1 MYVGKP
7 FRRGFYFYRMAEINI
22 KFPDGSGKPFPAGVT
37 GLEIA
42 KSISGRL
49 AKEAIA
55 VKVDDKAVDLSRPIE
70 TDATVQ
76 ILTWDDREGKEIF
89 WHSSAHIMAQAV
101 LEVFPDAKLAIGPP
115 IEEGFYYDFDVEKPF
130 SPEDLEKIEKKMA
143 DIVAENAPFYREVR
157 DRNELIDECRTNGEI
172 YKVEMLEE
180 MPEDEVVTVYKDSRF
195 EDVCRGPHIPSTGR
209 IKVYK
214 LVSSSGAYWRGSED
228 NKMLQ
233 RIYGV
238 TYPKKKMLDEYLKK
252 LEEAEKRDHRKLG
265 KQLELYLISEETG
278 PGLVMWMPKGSAIR
292 NEIENFWREE
302 HIKGGYELVFS
313 PHIAHLD
320 LWHRSGH
327 TDFYNEDM
335 YSPIEVDKGKYQIK
349 PMNCPFHITM
359 FASRRRSYRELPMR
373 WAELG
378 TVYRYERAGVLH
390 GLMRVRGFTQ
400 DDAHIFCRPE
410 QMEEEL
416 IRLIDFCL
424 NVLRAF
430 GFDDF
435 DIYLSTRPEK
445 AIGELS
451 EWEAAQNGLR
461 KALEFHKLNYQVDEG
476 GGAFYGPKIDIKIK
490 DALGRAWQC
499 STLQFDFTQP
509 DRFDLTYVDQDGER
523 KRPLMIHRALLGSLE
538 RFFGTLIEHYA
549 GDFPLWLAPVQV
561 RLLPVTDRILKYAE
575 ELVEK
580 LRFAGVRVEL
590 DSRSE
595 QVGYKIR
602 EAELAKVPIMLIL
615 GDREAE
621 AGRVSVRRRGLGDLG
636 SMEVMELIDGISD
649 EIRKRSNIPLVGQ
662 GLKKEERV

>member
-1 MYVGKP
+1 
-7 FRRGFYFYRMAEINI
+7 MAEINI
-22 KFPDGSGKPFPAGVT
+22 QLPDGSKRPYPAGVT
-37 GLEIA
+37 GEEIA
-42 KSISGRL
+42 KSISGKL

-55 VKVDDKAVDLSRPIE
+55 VKVDGQAVDLSGPIE
-70 TDATVQ
+70 SDASVQ
-76 ILTWDDREGKEIF
+76 ILTWEDREGKEIF

-130 SPEDLEKIEKKMA
+130 SPEDLAKIEEKMA
-143 DIVAENAPFYREVR
+143 IIVAEDASFHREVC
-157 DRNELIDECRTNGEI
+157 DRKELIEKCRANGEI

-180 MPEDEVVTVYKDSRF
+180 MPENEIITVYKDSRF

-209 IKVYK
+209 IKAYK
-214 LVSSSGAYWRGSED
+214 LITSSGAYWRGSEE

-238 TYPKKKMLDEYLKK
+238 TYPKKKMLDEYLEK
-252 LEEAEKRDHRKLG
+252 LAEAEKRDHRKLG
-265 KQLELYLISEETG
+265 KQLELFLISEDTG
-278 PGLVMWMPKGSAIR
+278 PGLVLWLPKGAAIR

-313 PHIAHLD
+313 PHIANLD

-327 TDFYNEDM
+327 TDHYKEDM

-378 TVYRYERAGVLH
+378 TVYRYERVGVLH

-410 QMEEEL
+410 QMPDEL

-424 NVLRAF
+424 HVLRAF
-430 GFDDF
+430 GFEQF

-445 AIGELS
+445 AIGEPAD
-451 EWEAAQNGLR
+451 WEAAQNGLR
-461 KALEFHKLNYQVDEG
+461 RALEFHKLEYQVDEG

-490 DALGRAWQC
+490 DALGRSWQC
-499 STLQFDFTQP
+499 STLQFDFTLP
-509 DRFDLTYVDQDGER
+509 ERFDLTYIDQNGER

-538 RFFGTLIEHYA
+538 RFFGALIEHYA
-549 GDFPLWLAPVQV
+549 GDFPLWLAPVQA
-561 RLLPVTDRILKYAE
+561 RLLPVTDRAVEYAASLE
-575 ELVEK
+575 EK
-580 LRFAGVRVEL
+580 LRQAGIRVEL
-590 DSRSE
+590 DDRSE
-595 QVGYKIR
+595 KIGHKIR
-602 EAELAKVPIMLIL
+602 EAELQKVPIMLII
-615 GDREAE
+615 GDREVE
-621 AGRVSVRRRGLGDLG
+621 SNRVSVRRRGLGDLG
-636 SMEVMELIDGISD
+636 SLEARELIDGLVE
-649 EIRKRSNIPLVGQ
+649 EIRIRSNLPLVGQ